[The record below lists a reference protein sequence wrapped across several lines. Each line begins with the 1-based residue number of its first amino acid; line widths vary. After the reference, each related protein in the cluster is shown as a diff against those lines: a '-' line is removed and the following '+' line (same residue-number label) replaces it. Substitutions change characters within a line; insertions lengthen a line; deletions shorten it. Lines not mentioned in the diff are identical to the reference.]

1 MNTIPA
7 FYDTPYNGSSASRE
21 TVTKSKWLA
30 RSLVDRPIPG
40 ISLVAPTPATRA
52 DLALAHG
59 DEYVDAVLTGTPTD
73 LANSSGVGA
82 WDEGLARSILWSTG
96 GVIDAV
102 SHVIT
107 HGGAACSLSSGLHH
121 ARRDSG
127 RGFCTVN
134 GLAVAARRAI
144 LAGAAR
150 VLVVDLDAHGGGG
163 TARIISGQPE
173 IEQIDVSVDS
183 FDHYCSQP
191 NATFF
196 PAWNVRSGDEYL
208 FTVETALGVV
218 ADPGSID
225 VVLYNAGVDVHGQAG
240 GIKVIDTDT
249 VRRRDRMVFE
259 WAKGYGVPVA
269 WVLAGGYNTGIDMDG
284 LVDLHRIA
292 FEEAAAVFG

>member
-7 FYDTPYNGSSASRE
+7 FHDTSFNDSSASRE

-40 ISLVAPTPATRA
+40 IELRVPTPATRA
-52 DLALAHG
+52 DLELAHSP
-59 DEYVDAVLTGTPTD
+59 DYVDAVLTGTPAD
-73 LANSSGVGA
+73 LANSSGVGE
-82 WDEGLARSILWSTG
+82 WDEGLARSVLASTG

-121 ARRDSG
+121 ARRESG
-127 RGFCTVN
+127 RGYCTVN
-134 GLAVAARRAI
+134 GLAVASRRAI

-150 VLVVDLDAHGGGG
+150 VLIVDLDAHGGGG

-173 IEQIDVSVDS
+173 IEQIDVSVHD
-183 FDHYCSQP
+183 FDRYLSQP
-191 NATFF
+191 NATYF
-196 PAWNVRSGDEYL
+196 PAWLSRDGDEYL
-208 FTVETALGVV
+208 FTVETALGSV
-218 ADPGSID
+218 ADPRSID
-225 VVLYNAGVDVHGQAG
+225 VVLYNAGVDVHRLAG
-240 GIKVIDTDT
+240 GIGAIDTDT

-259 WAKGYGVPVA
+259 WAGSHGLPVA
-269 WVLAGGYNTGIDMDG
+269 WVLAGGYCVGLGMDG

-292 FEEAAAVFG
+292 FEEAVAVFG